1 MSHSD
6 AESDPTYT
14 VFVKLPFPR
23 GDFVDPPAVE
33 WDVGKDKALWKIL
46 LKAPKNSDVDWTA
59 LATKFEVTIPFLIH
73 QVAWLYERQFSQ
85 VREQMRKATVSKGSL
100 APSPVPDS
108 TSEQAGG
115 EEMKRTGSGGGG
127 NSRAAH
133 QTHQLRSS
141 QLVGPRIQS
150 SLSNRK
156 STPFSKNDGSVPNTP
171 NRAMAP
177 PFSRTSSRETTVQ
190 SRTFVAPSS
199 RPTQATTN
207 RRSLSPKQR
216 SRPPLLAIDHPPRNS
231 PQPAQ
236 LSSPENS
243 SDDDPYPFQS
253 TLLNK
258 RFPSIKKTNKDP
270 SSDDE
275 LAFLPTP
282 QDPSATLRI
291 ESRNSSRRMPAHPKK
306 LLPVESQTSDSSTS
320 SSAPI
325 VNKKHDAISGGGRR
339 PLTGPL
345 SPRRTTELQSERSDG
360 GTPSMG
366 SSFSDLDDA
375 SVTQSA
381 LEEALAS
388 NMQAGGM
395 ASRMSTISQALRSRY
410 L

>member
-1 MSHSD
+1 MSNSD

-33 WDVGKDKALWKIL
+33 WDAGKDKALWKIL

-59 LATKFEVTIPFLIH
+59 LATKFEVTIPFLIQ

-127 NSRAAH
+127 
-133 QTHQLRSS
+133 
-141 QLVGPRIQS
+141 PRIQS

-156 STPFSKNDGSVPNTP
+156 SNPFPKNDGSVPNTP

-177 PFSRTSSRETTVQ
+177 SFSRTSSRETTVQ

-199 RPTQATTN
+199 RPTEATTN

-216 SRPPLLAIDHPPRNS
+216 SRPPSLAIDHPPRNS

-236 LSSPENS
+236 LSSPEDS

-325 VNKKHDAISGGGRR
+325 VNKRHDAISGGGRR
-339 PLTGPL
+339 LLNGPL

>member
-1 MSHSD
+1 MSNSD

-33 WDVGKDKALWKIL
+33 WDAGKDKALWKIL

-59 LATKFEVTIPFLIH
+59 LATKFEVTLPFLLQ

-108 TSEQAGG
+108 ISEQAGG
-115 EEMKRTGSGGGG
+115 EEMRRTGSGGG
-127 NSRAAH
+127 
-133 QTHQLRSS
+133 
-141 QLVGPRIQS
+141 GPRIQS

-171 NRAMAP
+171 NRAIAP

-216 SRPPLLAIDHPPRNS
+216 SRPPSLAIDHPPRNS

-236 LSSPENS
+236 LSSPEDS

-291 ESRNSSRRMPAHPKK
+291 DPRNPSRRTSAHPKK

-325 VNKKHDAISGGGRR
+325 VNKRHDALSGGGRR

>member
-1 MSHSD
+1 MSSPD

-23 GDFVDPPAVE
+23 GGFIDPPAVE
-33 WDVGKDKALWKIL
+33 WDAGKDKALWKIL

-59 LATKFEVTIPFLIH
+59 LATKFEVTLPFLLQ

-108 TSEQAGG
+108 TSEAAGG
-115 EEMKRTGSGGGG
+115 EEMKRTGSGGG
-127 NSRAAH
+127 
-133 QTHQLRSS
+133 
-141 QLVGPRIQS
+141 GPRIQS

-171 NRAMAP
+171 NRVMAP

-216 SRPPLLAIDHPPRNS
+216 SRPPSLAIDHPPRNS

-236 LSSPENS
+236 LSSPEDS
-243 SDDDPYPFQS
+243 SDDDAYPFQS

-282 QDPSATLRI
+282 QDPSATLRGVPP
-291 ESRNSSRRMPAHPKK
+291 NPSRRTPAHPKK

-325 VNKKHDAISGGGRR
+325 VNKRHNNLSGGGRR
-339 PLTGPL
+339 PMTGPL